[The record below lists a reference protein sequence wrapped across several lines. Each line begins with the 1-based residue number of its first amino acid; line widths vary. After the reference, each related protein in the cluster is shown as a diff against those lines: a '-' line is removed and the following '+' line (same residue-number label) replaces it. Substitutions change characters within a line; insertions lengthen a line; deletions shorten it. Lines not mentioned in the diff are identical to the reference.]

1 MRNSAVTVGSL
12 VGAALLLAIAAFC
25 VFGFMASAE
34 AAEAAW
40 AFRTIYGAIGVRC
53 FGGSVALI
61 ARCFREPRRQ

>member
-1 MRNSAVTVGSL
+1 MRKFAVIVGSL
-12 VGAALLLAIAAFC
+12 VAATLLLAIAAFC

-40 AFRTIYGAIGVRC
+40 AFRTMYGAIGVAC

-61 ARCFREPRRQ
+61 VEWSQKSS